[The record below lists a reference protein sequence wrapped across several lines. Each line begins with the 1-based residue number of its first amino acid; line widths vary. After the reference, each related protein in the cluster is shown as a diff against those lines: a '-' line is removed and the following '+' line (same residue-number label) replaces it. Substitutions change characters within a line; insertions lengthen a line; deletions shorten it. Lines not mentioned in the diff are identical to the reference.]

1 MIILSLFAKLLSS
14 SFNFLREQGL
24 NRTLLLTSKEEDEL
38 EMGAEE
44 IRKQAELEFGCE
56 NVFSETEAQYIMIGV
71 SIIRFDSG
79 NIMLFD
85 PK

>member
-1 MIILSLFAKLLSS
+1 M
-14 SFNFLREQGL
+14 
-24 NRTLLLTSKEEDEL
+24 LTSKEEDEL
-38 EMGAEE
+38 EMGAEAHSSFLKHLKE
-44 IRKQAELEFGCE
+44 IRKQAELDFGRE
-56 NVFSETEAQYIMIGV
+56 NVFSETKAQDVMIGV